1 MRRLVILGVVLL
13 MTVWGAVAQ
22 SAGPSGGGDPLPLP
36 PNPEAWL
43 DLSQEELLE
52 ILQNP
57 DALGVFFSDVV
68 PLLLEDMRAEI
79 APQLDQFSG
88 EIGVAWQ
95 SPITRAVLGILGL
108 LLLALPHR
116 LNFFAWFFIGI
127 VAGTVVVQTGA
138 ANAILEG
145 AFPGEQQ
152 LQTGIVG
159 VVIALGLVAMTVGFS
174 LNLVYFLGFVLAGG
188 LAGALIGAQ
197 VLNEGILDLSTPVVM
212 VPAVIG
218 SIAMSY
224 AAGRGYTLLA
234 AVLGGVMLAVAL
246 GLSPVFGLLLAAIS
260 MVVMLARTRY
270 RKAFQRKP
278 IDRLD
283 LEEGRVHLEGQSKPK
298 RPGDPANI
306 RTMHDDSDN
315 SPFRTL

>member
-1 MRRLVILGVVLL
+1 MRRLMMLGLL
-13 MTVWGAVAQ
+13 LFVTVWGVAAQ
-22 SAGPSGGGDPLPLP
+22 SAGPRGSDPLPLP

-57 DALGVFFSDVV
+57 DALGIFFADVV
-68 PLLLEDMRAEI
+68 PLLLEDMRAEV
-79 APQLDQFSG
+79 APQLEQFN
-88 EIGVAWQ
+88 EELGVAWQ
-95 SPITRAVLGILGL
+95 TPITRGVLGVLGL
-108 LLLALPHR
+108 LLLVLPHR
-116 LNFFAWFFIGI
+116 LNFLGWFFVGI

-138 ANAILEG
+138 ANAILQNV
-145 AFPGEQQ
+145 FPGEQQ

-197 VLNEGILDLSTPVVM
+197 VLNGGILDFTTPVVI

-224 AAGRGYTLLA
+224 AAGRGYTLVA
-234 AVLGGVMLAVAL
+234 AVLGGIMLAVAL
-246 GLSPVFGLLLAAIS
+246 GLPLAFGLLLAAIS

-278 IDRLD
+278 IEKLD
-283 LEEGRVHLEGQSKPK
+283 LEEGRVRLEGQSKPK
-298 RPGDPANI
+298 RPGDPATMK
-306 RTMHDDSDN
+306 TMHDDSNN
-315 SPFRTL
+315 SPFKTL

>member
-22 SAGPSGGGDPLPLP
+22 SAGPRGSDPLPLP

-57 DALGVFFSDVV
+57 DALGIFFADVA
-68 PLLLEDMRAEI
+68 PLVLEEMRAEI

-88 EIGVAWQ
+88 ELGVAWE

-159 VVIALGLVAMTVGFS
+159 VVVALGLVTMTVGFS

-197 VLNEGILDLSTPVVM
+197 VLNGGILDFTVPVVT
-212 VPAVIG
+212 VPAIIG

-234 AVLGGVMLAVAL
+234 AILGGVMLALAL

-260 MVVMLARTRY
+260 IVVMLARTRY

-283 LEEGRVHLEGQSKPK
+283 LEEGRVHLEGQNKPK
-298 RPGDPANI
+298 RAGDPATI
-306 RTMHDDSDN
+306 KTMHDDSNN
-315 SPFRTL
+315 SPFKTL